1 MSENLYTEYKSS
13 FSDAVIETLVAFANS
28 KGGRVLIGVDDNGKP
43 VKNFL
48 IHEETV
54 QQWLNEI
61 KNKTQPSIIPDA
73 ETDEIEG
80 KEIVILSIKEFPVKP
95 VSFRGRYYKRVQN
108 SNHQLNL
115 SEISNMH
122 LSTFNASWDSYSTN
136 DYTLESI
143 SLDKVNAF
151 IEKSNVLKEFPLQD
165 DPLTVLYK
173 FELIKEPKISNACHL
188 LFSKNDVFQATIEL
202 GRFATPTS
210 IKDGLTLRSDLFKE
224 VEEVM
229 NFIRKHINKEYIIT
243 GNPQREERWE
253 YPLNAIRE
261 IVINMIVHRDY
272 MHYGDSS
279 VKVFDDHIEFFNPGP
294 LPESIS
300 IEQLVQGDYTSQARN
315 KKIAFVFKEAGII
328 EKYGSGIKRI
338 KNGFV
343 DYDLEV
349 PKFENFQHGFRV
361 IAFSKTV
368 LKTVEKTV
376 LKTVQETVLKTVE
389 KTDIQI
395 LNLIKNNPKI
405 IIKDIQEATGL
416 SRRGV
421 QWQIQK
427 LKEQNIIKRI
437 GPDKGGHWEVKTKK

>member
-1 MSENLYTEYKSS
+1 MPENLHTEYKSS
-13 FSDAVIETLVAFANS
+13 FGDSVIETLVAFANS
-28 KGGRVLIGVDDNGKP
+28 KGGQVFVGVDDDGKP
-43 VKNFL
+43 VKNFS
-48 IHEETV
+48 IREETV
-54 QQWLNEI
+54 QQWINEI

-73 ETDEIEG
+73 ETVETDGHEA
-80 KEIVILSIKEFPVKP
+80 VVFSIKEFPVKP
-95 VSFRGRYYKRVQN
+95 VSFKGRYYKRIQN
-108 SNHQLNL
+108 SNHQLSL

-122 LSTFNASWDSYSTN
+122 LQSFNTSWDSYATN
-136 DYTLESI
+136 EYTLEGV

-151 IEKSNVLKEFPLQD
+151 IEKSNGFKEFPLQD

-173 FELIKEPKISNACHL
+173 FELIKEPKITNACHL

-202 GRFATPTS
+202 GRFSTPTS

-224 VEEVM
+224 VDDVM

-261 IVINMIVHRDY
+261 IIVNMIVHRDY

-279 VKVFDDHIEFFNPGP
+279 VKIFDDHIEFFNPGS

-315 KKIAFVFKEAGII
+315 KKVAFVFKEAGII

-338 KNGFV
+338 KNGFI
-343 DYDLEV
+343 DYGLEV

-368 LKTVEKTV
+368 LKTV
-376 LKTVQETVLKTVE
+376 QETVLKTVLKIVE
-389 KTDIQI
+389 KSDIQI

-427 LKEQNIIKRI
+427 LKERDIIKRV
-437 GPDKGGHWEVKTKK
+437 GPDKGGHWEVKTEKI